1 MNIYLNKEMNMKL
14 VTLLLIMAFAVG
26 LMAISPEDY
35 WPLQIGNS
43 WTTVDSSDWGMD
55 TTVTTIVGTATILG
69 YESYISV
76 DYYEDEADSF
86 YFQYRPDGLYGVSYE
101 DEEYLME
108 VKYMPRTFSIGDSWT
123 MLSIDTAWTEEGMDY
138 IQLFQINAQAVGFE
152 SQTVPAG
159 TFSNCLKIATDG
171 QMTFYLMMG
180 SDTLYSYV
188 SSMGGTIWLGEDIGI
203 VKSIDWDEE
212 EGDTS
217 WDYSY
222 LIDYSLTN
230 IFEGIEKPEIS
241 GIHTWPN
248 PFNSACRI
256 ATPTGAEVEIF
267 DVTGRLVETLPASEE
282 IIRSWTPSANVP
294 GGVYL
299 IRATI
304 GDEIITSKVL
314 FVK

>member
-1 MNIYLNKEMNMKL
+1 MKFAY
-14 VTLLLIMAFAVG
+14 LLLIMALAINM
-26 LMAISPEDY
+26 MAISAEDY
-35 WPLQIGNS
+35 FPLQVGNS

-55 TTVTTIVGTATILG
+55 TTVSTIVGTATYMG
-69 YESYISV
+69 YESFIAV
-76 DYYEDEADSF
+76 DYYEDEGDTF
-86 YFQYRPDGLYGVSYE
+86 YFQLRPDGLYGVSVE
-101 DEEYLME
+101 DEDFMMV
-108 VKYMPRTFSIGDSWT
+108 VKFMPPTFSIGDSWT
-123 MLSIDTAWTEEGMDY
+123 VLSIDTSWTEEGMDY
-138 IQLFQINAQAVGFE
+138 IQLFQINAEAVGFE

-159 TFSNCLKIATDG
+159 NFSNCLKLATDG
-171 QMTFYLMMG
+171 QIIFYQLMG
-180 SDTLYSYV
+180 SDTMDSYV
-188 SSMGGTIWLGEDIGI
+188 SSMGGTIWLGEDVGI
-203 VKSIDWDEE
+203 VRSIDWEEE

-222 LIDYSLTN
+222 LIDYTLTN

-267 DVTGRLVETLPASEE
+267 DVTGRLIETLPASTE
-282 IIRSWTPSANVP
+282 IVRSWTPSADVP

-299 IRATI
+299 VRATV
-304 GDEIITSKVL
+304 GDEKITSKVL